1 MKVVYAAVVVERT
14 VAEQSLSN
22 SGVSLDVLAKITYDY
37 VNRDLDVSATL
48 ASVGTPE
55 DTVRDVLR
63 IGLDSLQALLT
74 KVMKVEVDVNYSVES
89 GELTA
94 FITHKGSQLGTSIL
108 TTIH

>member
-14 VAEQSLSN
+14 VAEQSLSS
-22 SGVSLDVLAKITYDY
+22 SGVSMDVLAKITCDY

-48 ASVGTPE
+48 TGAGTPE
-55 DTVRDVLR
+55 ATVRDVLS
-63 IGLDSLQALLT
+63 IGLDSLRTLLT
-74 KVMKVEVDVNYSVES
+74 KVMKVEVDVNYTVES